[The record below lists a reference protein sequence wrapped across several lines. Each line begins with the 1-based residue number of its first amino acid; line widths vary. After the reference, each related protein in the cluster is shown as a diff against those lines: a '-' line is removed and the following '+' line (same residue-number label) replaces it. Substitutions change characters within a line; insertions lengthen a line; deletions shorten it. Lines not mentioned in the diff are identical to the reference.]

1 MIPVITAS
9 NRRAHRSLWAII
21 FILSGCSMGG
31 HEQISEPTDHPL
43 LGKIWDARTGNFIEY
58 DLLKGQAAQARHLLL
73 GETHINPEH
82 HRIQAEVIGDLLD
95 EGQSFALVMEIF
107 ETDQQQAIDLA
118 VASDRVTAD
127 DVADATGIRKS
138 GWDWDSY
145 RPLIQLGLEGNAPIL
160 AGNAPRK
167 EVRQVAYAGLEAVPS
182 DRITELGLSTPLPAA
197 SRQTLTQVI
206 IDSHCG
212 HALGDMA
219 DRLVDAQRVRDATMA
234 DVMLTASSDKSV
246 LITGAGHA
254 RRDYGVPRYILE
266 RTPDATVVSIG
277 LTEVTTGLT
286 SPEDYVQRVAGEDI
300 PFDYLWFT
308 ERAMF
313 EDPCEKFRESLKTLG
328 DHGQKAD

>member
-1 MIPVITAS
+1 MPEPM
-9 NRRAHRSLWAII
+9 AHI
-21 FILSGCSMGG
+21 
-31 HEQISEPTDHPL
+31 L
-43 LGKIWDARTGNFIEY
+43 LGKIWDTRSGNFVDY
-58 DLLKGQAAQARHLLL
+58 DALKSEATKARHLLL

-95 EGQSFALVMEIF
+95 DGQSFALVLEIF

-118 VASDRVTAD
+118 IASDRVTAD
-127 DVADATGIRKS
+127 DVADATGIRDS
-138 GWDWDSY
+138 GWDWDGY
-145 RPLIQLGLEGNAPIL
+145 RPLVQLGLEGHSPIL
-160 AGNAPRK
+160 AGNAPRA
-167 EVRQVAYAGLEAVPS
+167 EVRQVAFSGLEAVPG
-182 DRITELGLSTPLPAA
+182 DRIAELGLATPLSAA
-197 SRQTLTQVI
+197 SRETLTQVI

-219 DRLVDAQRVRDATMA
+219 ERLVDAQRVRDATMA
-234 DVMLTASSDKSV
+234 DVMLTAPSDKSV

-266 RTPDATVVSIG
+266 RTPDANVVSVG
-277 LTEVTTGLT
+277 LTEVAAGLT
-286 SPEDYVQRVAGEDI
+286 SPEDYVEDVAGEDT

-313 EDPCEKFRESLKTLG
+313 EDPCEKYRESLKTLG